1 MRNTVKV
8 EMKLKPLSGDFEAMP
23 EVDYSGKLDNPVSYN
38 NSFDEIIQGLR
49 NPEVRRCMG
58 EELIREVY
66 IRAYNFTSMTFAG
79 YNRLSYISMMYAE
92 EVKKQVLRMT
102 LEEEFSREFLVGLK
116 VCALDGRGP
125 VVIRPPYLKVGAESA
140 EQAVEKYNKNV
151 PLTSYYPAHI
161 IAYHEKEGEWV
172 LLSELV
178 TVNDM
183 QKMLDKKQSEF

>member
-1 MRNTVKV
+1 MKNIVKV

-23 EVDYSGKLDNPVSYN
+23 EVDFWGKLDTPVSYS

-66 IRAYNFTSMTFAG
+66 IRAYNFTSMMFAG
-79 YNRLSYISMMYAE
+79 YNSLSYISMMYAE
-92 EVKKQVLRMT
+92 EVKKRVLRIT
-102 LEEEFSREFLVGLK
+102 LEEEYSREFLVGLK

-125 VVIRPPYLKVGAESA
+125 VTIRPPYLKVGAETA

-151 PLTSYYPAHI
+151 PLTSFYPAHI
-161 IAYHEKEGEWV
+161 IAYHEEKGEWV

-178 TVNDM
+178 TADDM
-183 QKMLDKKQSEF
+183 QKMLNEK